1 MASFDDLHLSPPVAA
16 AVERL
21 GWTPADPALREAA
34 PTAARGHNLVVAAPP
49 SPAYAVPALAG
60 MSSRLGPDVR
70 GLLLC
75 PEAQLNEWGT
85 LTAIIGGGLRIQVA
99 RGTARA
105 MRRLKAGEVDLL
117 VTSPDTALALQRRSA
132 LAPDT
137 IGAVFLAWPESW
149 ESGDSLA
156 ALMQDLNKDAQRIIC
171 TGAADRTADL
181 VERYARRAL
190 TVGGLAADT
199 AAPAGPVRTV
209 GVSWEHRA
217 RVLPDLIE
225 ITDPV
230 SAVVWT
236 ADRSRHDDI
245 ARVLPRGDAA
255 VSVITGDAPKAAM
268 VIAFDLPSPDRLRQL
283 LSAGEV
289 VLLVPPGTE
298 AYVERLASPRRPI
311 RLPGLVDAI
320 TAEAATRR
328 AAIVRSIEAGKPDAA
343 IHTLAPL
350 FERYD
355 PSAVAAALYRLWTS
369 SADAE
374 PPVPDLPATAKLYVG
389 IGRNDGATVNDLV
402 AVLTKDIRVDKGQ
415 IGRVELKDAYSLVE
429 LPAPEVERIASAL
442 NGVTIR
448 RKRITARVDRGPT
461 KPSGARPS
469 GARPSG
475 AKPPRK

>member
-1 MASFDDLHLSPPVAA
+1 VYVASFDDLHLSPPVAA

-21 GWTPADPALREAA
+21 GWTPAEPGLREAA
-34 PTAARGHNLVVAAPP
+34 PTAARGHNLVVVAPP

-60 MSSRLGPDVR
+60 MSSRLAPDVR

-75 PEAQLNEWGT
+75 PEAQLAEFGT
-85 LTAIIGGGLRIQVA
+85 LTALLGGGLRIQVA

-105 MRRLKAGEVDLL
+105 MRRLKAGELDLL
-117 VTSPDTALALQRRSA
+117 VTSPDTALALHRRSA
-132 LAPDT
+132 LRPDT
-137 IGAVFLAWPESW
+137 IGAIFLAWPESW
-149 ESGDSLA
+149 ESSESLA
-156 ALMQDLNKDAQRIIC
+156 ALMQDLNKDAQRILC

-181 VERYARRAL
+181 AERYLRRAL
-190 TVGGLAADT
+190 TVGGPAADT
-199 AAPAGPVRTV
+199 APQAPAGPVRTV
-209 GVSWEHRA
+209 SVSWEHRA
-217 RVLPDLIE
+217 TVLSDLVE
-225 ITDPV
+225 IMDPATV
-230 SAVVWT
+230 AVWT
-236 ADRSRHDDI
+236 ADRSRHGDI
-245 ARVLPRGDAA
+245 ARALPPGDAA
-255 VSVITGDAPKAAM
+255 VTIVTGDAPRAAA

-320 TAEAATRR
+320 TAESAARR
-328 AAIVRSIEAGKPDAA
+328 ATIVRSIEGGKPDAA
-343 IHTLAPL
+343 ILTLAPL

-369 SADAE
+369 SADVVA
-374 PPVPDLPATAKLYVG
+374 PVPDAPAPTAKVYVG

-415 IGRVELKDAYSLVE
+415 IGRVELKDAYALVE
-429 LPAPEVERIASAL
+429 LPGSEVERIASAL

-461 KPSGARPS
+461 KPSAPRPP
-469 GARPSG
+469 R
-475 AKPPRK
+475 AKPPRR